1 MLRYSLRFPV
11 SLPLANIDHQLNTAQ
26 YVTETFGK
34 FSLQSCPGVA
44 GDAKEKVDEVLRDRV
59 GPTGAYYA
67 FLYPNFMINRYGDIL
82 DTNLVIPIS
91 EDKTLVYFDY
101 FYDDSKRT
109 SQKEGQGS
117 SGDTPAW
124 LQESIKISD
133 QIQDEDAW
141 ISESVQKGLSSSAYN
156 TGRYVKRVLT
166 YLLGWC

>member
-1 MLRYSLRFPV
+1 
-11 SLPLANIDHQLNTAQ
+11 
-26 YVTETFGK
+26 
-34 FSLQSCPGVA
+34 
-44 GDAKEKVDEVLRDRV
+44 
-59 GPTGAYYA
+59 
-67 FLYPNFMINRYGDIL
+67 MINRYGDIL

-101 FYDDSKRT
+101 FYDDSKRS

-156 TGRYVKRVLT
+156 TGRCV
-166 YLLGWC
+166 